1 MERYPVNHDA
11 PHTAQRTASAHSSS
25 QSSPWTSPEDS
36 AALLDLMHDL
46 LGTNAEPDPLFFV
59 ETWTLGIDAA
69 AHNFQTRHHNSTH
82 TGPNASPFRSFD
94 FSVPLVFIQEASDF
108 APKSAGFSA
117 ARKDAY
123 GVSPA
128 SPSSHTTASPQAMP
142 HDEIPAMPAPGLP
155 LTPEDACRLLG
166 VSATST
172 RQQIKSAYRQL
183 VRRYHP
189 DRLEHSSEQ
198 EQRIATDHMTS
209 INQAYRLLC
218 VTTFTSAS

>member
-11 PHTAQRTASAHSSS
+11 PQTAQRAASARSSS
-25 QSSPWTSPEDS
+25 QASPWTSPEDS

-46 LGTNAEPDPLFFV
+46 LGTQAEPDPLFFV
-59 ETWTLGIDAA
+59 ETWTLGIDTAT
-69 AHNFQTRHHNSTH
+69 HNFQARHHNSTH
-82 TGPNASPFRSFD
+82 TGPSVSPFRSFD

-108 APKSAGFSA
+108 TSTSAGFSA
-117 ARKDAY
+117 AWKDAY

-128 SPSSHTTASPQAMP
+128 PHTSSHDAASQQASPHA
-142 HDEIPAMPAPGLP
+142 DIPFSTPVPGLP

-166 VSATST
+166 VAATST

-189 DRLEHSSEQ
+189 DRLEYSSKE
-198 EQRIATDHMTS
+198 ELRIATDRMTS
-209 INQAYRLLC
+209 INEAYRLLC
-218 VTTFTSAS
+218 DQPIVH